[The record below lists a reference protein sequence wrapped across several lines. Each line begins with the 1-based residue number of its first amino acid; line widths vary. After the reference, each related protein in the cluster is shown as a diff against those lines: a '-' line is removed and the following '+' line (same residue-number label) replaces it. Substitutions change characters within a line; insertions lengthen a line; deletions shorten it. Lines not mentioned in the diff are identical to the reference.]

1 MYIWKKERGTIMVLN
16 RIDTQN
22 SFKNSY
28 NMNMK
33 IKGNMAEIPRLHI
46 SFEEFE

>member
-1 MYIWKKERGTIMVLN
+1 MQIKKRGTIMVLN

-22 SFKNSY
+22 NFKNSY

-33 IKGNMAEIPRLHI
+33 TKEKVAEIPRLHI
-46 SFEEFE
+46 SFGEFE

>member
-1 MYIWKKERGTIMVLN
+1 MELN
-16 RIDTQN
+16 CIYTPNND
-22 SFKNSY
+22 KNSY

-33 IKGNMAEIPRLHI
+33 TKEKVAETPQSYL